1 MKRIFLL
8 ITFLFITFFSCGQ
21 TQYYKVLNISP
32 GVCFTIIDIPNTTSE
47 VALVFPHPEEKTIT
61 SIPLGS
67 LSEGISEFKAIRK
80 ELSND
85 YFSEGRSIY
94 VKGRKFISIKNQYY
108 ERCFLFTDKHDIK
121 YVVTEY
127 EMEKIIKKLEKLQ
140 TKLYS
145 K

>member
-8 ITFLFITFFSCGQ
+8 IAFLFITFFSFGQ
-21 TQYYKVLNISP
+21 TQYYKILHISP
-32 GVCFTIIDIPNTTSE
+32 GVCYTVIDIPNTTSE
-47 VALVFPHPEEKTIT
+47 VALVFPHPSENFIT

-67 LSEGISEFKAIRK
+67 LSEGISEFKEIRK

-108 ERCFLFTDKHDIK
+108 ERCFLFTDKYDIK